1 MEPQQVYPSLLGNWK
16 KNKMVV
22 PPPVDQVITLIES
35 LPLKEALAVLV
46 ANQIGDYSKEGYYK
60 VKEIIIRKQN
70 EGRYA
75 FVPNKD
81 EANMLNRLSSN
92 PEYGQIVLLIPKYK
106 YIDVIRTGLL
116 IKELNSKEDPLVS
129 KRVKDIKVQVM
140 RRPNGQK
147 LLKIANLTATPFFSI
162 ILQHMYN
169 LKLKSYSTED
179 LEEKFE
185 EMVDDWLNSSLLLK
199 SDQKVEIIRE
209 FCEKQIKNEKHQFF
223 ILGMKTVADT
233 VEDEINQL
241 IKERFFDQNGYN
253 YDIKKRDEPPRI
265 EVMVF
270 IKTEL

>member
-1 MEPQQVYPSLLGNWK
+1 MEPQQVYLSLLGNWK
-16 KNKMVV
+16 KNKMAA
-22 PPPVDQVITLIES
+22 PLPVDQVITLIES

-46 ANQIGDYSKEGYYK
+46 ANQIYGFSKEGYHK
-60 VKEIIIRKQN
+60 IKEVIIRKQN

-81 EANMLNRLSSN
+81 EANMLNQFSSN
-92 PEYGQIVLLIPKYK
+92 PEYQQIVLLIPKYK
-106 YIDVIRTGLL
+106 YVDFIRTGLL
-116 IKELNSKEDPLVS
+116 IKELNSKEGPTGS
-129 KRVKDIKVQVM
+129 ERVKDIKVQVT

-147 LLKIANLTATPFFSI
+147 LLKIANLITTPFFSI

-199 SDQKVEIIRE
+199 SDQRVEIVRE
-209 FCEKQIKNEKHQFF
+209 FCEKQIKNEKRQFF

-233 VEDEINQL
+233 VEREINQL
-241 IKERFFDQNGYN
+241 IKEEFFDQSGYN
-253 YDIKKRDEPPRI
+253 YDIKKKDEPLRI
-265 EVMVF
+265 EVTVF
-270 IKTEL
+270 TKTEL